1 MGRLASWAATDCDQ
15 SSRLQGSQAVT
26 DIALVTSQGLHQ
38 FEMSGANAALG
49 ALILSPHRDEDLTLQ
64 FRKPPCRHE
73 NALESGAS
81 RDCAGVAWANLPD
94 ELGLAL
100 SAVIVIHTVQIG
112 EIEVIMRSEGSMS
125 SVFR

>member
-1 MGRLASWAATDCDQ
+1 
-15 SSRLQGSQAVT
+15 
-26 DIALVTSQGLHQ
+26 
-38 FEMSGANAALG
+38 LG

-81 RDCAGVAWANLPD
+81 RDCASVAWANLPD

-112 EIEVIMRSEGSMS
+112 EIEGIMKWTRPCAD
-125 SVFR
+125 RL